1 MEFLKLNKQNVIGTV
16 VVMTAQIRVVAIV
29 IVVIGK
35 IKIFGIT

>member
-1 MEFLKLNKQNVIGTV
+1 MEFLKLNKPNVIGTV